1 MEELT
6 VSTGDAIEEIT
17 VDVSSGDVEILEDTA
32 GDVLQEDHTGAAEP
46 AEPVTLVDV
55 SEVVAA
61 VQSLESTVENS
72 AVVICLILGFIAGTV
87 VVKGLWTGKD

>member
-17 VDVSSGDVEILEDTA
+17 VDVSSGDVEILEDTT

-61 VQSLESTVENS
+61 VQSLENSVEQSTIG
-72 AVVICLILGFIAGTV
+72 ICIILGFIAGV
-87 VVKGLWTGKD
+87 VLMKGFWTGKD